1 MGDRQDAISAGTY
14 DALYQLVE
22 QIHDDAPELTPSLKD
37 FYVRRITDALGLT
50 IEKPYANITEEE
62 LDAICTRVQEL
73 RIEIVQ
79 INETIGRMFEKGN
92 ITADMIVEALNEK
105 VDPDDHEWLKV
116 IFNSW
121 QENPQSKYEVIPQ
134 FSLILK
140 TIRSYQ

>member
-1 MGDRQDAISAGTY
+1 M
-14 DALYQLVE
+14 
-22 QIHDDAPELTPSLKD
+22 
-37 FYVRRITDALGLT
+37 
-50 IEKPYANITEEE
+50 PYANITEEE

-92 ITADMIVEALNEK
+92 ITADMIAEALNEK
-105 VDPDDHEWLKV
+105 VDPDDLEWLTVLFK
-116 IFNSW
+116 SW
-121 QENPQSKYEVIPQ
+121 PENPQSKYKAIPQ

>member
-1 MGDRQDAISAGTY
+1 MNKDLVRCSGIRTSWPYKGSPCGAWGKYEVGGKLYCGQHFATACLVAASSAKI
-14 DALYQLVE
+14 A
-22 QIHDDAPELTPSLKD
+22 
-37 FYVRRITDALGLT
+37 
-50 IEKPYANITEEE
+50 EEE

>member
-1 MGDRQDAISAGTY
+1 M
-14 DALYQLVE
+14 
-22 QIHDDAPELTPSLKD
+22 
-37 FYVRRITDALGLT
+37 
-50 IEKPYANITEEE
+50 PYANITEEE

-73 RIEIVQ
+73 RFEIVQ

-92 ITADMIVEALNEK
+92 ITADMIAEALNEK
-105 VDPDDHEWLKV
+105 VDPDDLEWLTV

-121 QENPQSKYEVIPQ
+121 QENPQSKYKAIPQ